1 MFAFLATLGPV
12 GIGIAVVGTV
22 ATAAYA
28 YMKDDENSEDTKSNT
43 ADINHRKEKNTIIKN
58 EIEKYKKSQ
67 INRLNNKYDV
77 NIEFNSNKIIISD
90 TEINNK
96 FEYISR
102 LENDIQELSNL
113 IFQLER
119 IKNESKE

>member
-58 EIEKYKKSQ
+58 EIEKYKNSQ

>member
-1 MFAFLATLGPV
+1 MFAFLATFGPV
-12 GIGIAVVGTV
+12 GIGIAVV

-58 EIEKYKKSQ
+58 EIEKYKNSQ

>member
-1 MFAFLATLGPV
+1 MFAFLAALGPV

-22 ATAAYA
+22 VTAAYA
-28 YMKDDENSEDTKSNT
+28 YKNSEDTKSNT

-58 EIEKYKKSQ
+58 EIEKYKNSQ

>member
-1 MFAFLATLGPV
+1 MFAFLAALGPV

-58 EIEKYKKSQ
+58 EIEKYKNSQ